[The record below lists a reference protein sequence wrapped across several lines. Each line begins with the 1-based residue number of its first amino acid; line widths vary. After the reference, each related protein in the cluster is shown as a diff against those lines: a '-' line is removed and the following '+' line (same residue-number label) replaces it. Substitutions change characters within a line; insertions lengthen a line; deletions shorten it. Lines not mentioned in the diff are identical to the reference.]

1 MNRVKRV
8 RELSNDAQ
16 YGARK
21 WQEFDCA
28 HLASV
33 NSAQLASVNNA
44 QVTSVNSAQVASV
57 NSLQLSTTMQTRE
70 CATSRIA
77 AG

>member
-28 HLASV
+28 QV
-33 NSAQLASVNNA
+33 ASVNNA

-57 NSLQLSTTMQTRE
+57 NSLQLSTMMQTRE

>member
-33 NSAQLASVNNA
+33 NC
-44 QVTSVNSAQVASV
+44 AQVASV
-57 NSLQLSTTMQTRE
+57 NSAQLSTMMQTRE

>member
-28 HLASV
+28 QVAGV
-33 NSAQLASVNNA
+33 NSAHLARRESVQLRGLRRAE
-44 QVTSVNSAQVASV
+44 SAGVWPPPY
-57 NSLQLSTTMQTRE
+57 NHYFIPLYYY
-70 CATSRIA
+70 
-77 AG
+77 

>member
-28 HLASV
+28 QLASV
-33 NSAQLASVNNA
+33 NSAQLASVN
-44 QVTSVNSAQVASV
+44 
-57 NSLQLSTTMQTRE
+57 SLQLSTMMQTRE